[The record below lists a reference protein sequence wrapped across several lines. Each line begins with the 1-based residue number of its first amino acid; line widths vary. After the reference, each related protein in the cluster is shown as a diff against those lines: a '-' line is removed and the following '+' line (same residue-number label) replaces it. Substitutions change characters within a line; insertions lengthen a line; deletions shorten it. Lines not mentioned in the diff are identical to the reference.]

1 MRLLLDTHII
11 LWTLNDN
18 PKLSKEA
25 RKLILDPDNEIYYS
39 TASIWETT
47 IKFMSK
53 PDKIHISGTKLAELC
68 NQVGFR
74 MVPISDNHVRQLE
87 TLRYHKEIQDHNDP
101 FDRIMICQA
110 KAEGFR
116 FVTHDT
122 KIPFYQEPCVISV

>member
-53 PDKIHISGTKLAELC
+53 T
-68 NQVGFR
+68 
-74 MVPISDNHVRQLE
+74 
-87 TLRYHKEIQDHNDP
+87 
-101 FDRIMICQA
+101 
-110 KAEGFR
+110 
-116 FVTHDT
+116 
-122 KIPFYQEPCVISV
+122 

>member
-101 FDRIMICQA
+101 LDRIMICQA

>member
-53 PDKIHISGTKLAELC
+53 PDKIHISRIKLAELC

-74 MVPISDNHVRQLE
+74 MVPISDNHV
-87 TLRYHKEIQDHNDP
+87 
-101 FDRIMICQA
+101 
-110 KAEGFR
+110 
-116 FVTHDT
+116 
-122 KIPFYQEPCVISV
+122 

>member
-53 PDKIHISGTKLAELC
+53 PDKIHISGTKLAEFC